1 MNKKY
6 KVSISIVSHDN
17 IDEVY
22 SLIRPIIHDEDIQ
35 IILTINT
42 NEKIDIISK
51 LKYPNIIVIKNKK
64 PLGFSTNHNNAL
76 KKSCS
81 DFILILN
88 PDVQGLV
95 TETINLLIQSMSNKK
110 ISIISP
116 LALSITGERQDNARL
131 FPSIYTPFLR
141 KLGLG
146 KKLDYEYIQ
155 DIMTVDWISGM
166 FMLIKA
172 ELWKKLSGF
181 DERFFMYYEDV
192 DFCKRAKIIGYSTY
206 LKTNASVIHDGRRKS
221 KKNLKLLFNHIQ
233 SYIIY
238 HLKHGFF

>member
-131 FPSIYTPFLR
+131 FPSIYTPF
-141 KLGLG
+141 
-146 KKLDYEYIQ
+146 
-155 DIMTVDWISGM
+155 
-166 FMLIKA
+166 
-172 ELWKKLSGF
+172 
-181 DERFFMYYEDV
+181 
-192 DFCKRAKIIGYSTY
+192 
-206 LKTNASVIHDGRRKS
+206 
-221 KKNLKLLFNHIQ
+221 
-233 SYIIY
+233 
-238 HLKHGFF
+238 